1 MNPFF
6 TPGYHRPMALVR
18 RFRTLLL
25 ATVGLAAVGCARGF
39 DVRRYAD
46 DSERLYQ
53 VGVREYRRGK
63 WDNAVAAF
71 ERLTTDLSARDTLLA
86 PSYYYLARAHD
97 RRDEHLLAAQSFNRL
112 AETFPDDTLADD
124 ALFGAAR
131 AYQRLW
137 RRPALDAQY
146 GQQAIATYRTVLSN
160 YPTSPR
166 AAEATRRIALIE
178 QWLAVKD
185 YDSGMHYFRR
195 KAYDS
200 AIIYFKDVVRN
211 YPNVPKA
218 KEAYLKLHEAYRRI
232 RYADDAR
239 ETCDTLRQRY
249 PADREVRRA
258 CGGAPTSAAV
268 PTP

>member
-1 MNPFF
+1 M
-6 TPGYHRPMALVR
+6 PGYHRLMPLARRLRILV
-18 RFRTLLL
+18 L
-25 ATVGLAAVGCARGF
+25 ACAATAAAGCSRGF
-39 DVRRYAD
+39 DVRRYAE

-53 VGVREYRRGK
+53 VGVREFQRGK

-71 ERLTTDLSARDTLLA
+71 ERLSTDLSARDTLLA
-86 PSYYYLARAHD
+86 PSYYYLARAHA
-97 RRDEHLLAAQSFNRL
+97 RRDEHLLAAQSYSRL

-146 GQQAIATYRTVLSN
+146 GQQAIATYRTLLSS
-160 YPTSPR
+160 YASSPLAPR
-166 AAEATRRIALIE
+166 ATRGIGELE

-218 KEAYLKLHEAYRRI
+218 KEAYLRLHEAYQRI
-232 RYADDAR
+232 RYAEDAR

-249 PADREVRRA
+249 PGDREVRRA
-258 CGGAPTSAAV
+258 CGGSPTTPTSAAA
-268 PTP
+268 PRP

>member
-1 MNPFF
+1 MSP
-6 TPGYHRPMALVR
+6 AR
-18 RFRTLLL
+18 RLRLLLL
-25 ATVGLAAVGCARGF
+25 ALTGLGAAACSRGF

-46 DSERLYQ
+46 NSERLYE
-53 VGVREYRRGK
+53 VALREYNGRR

-71 ERLTTDLSARDTLLA
+71 ERLTTDLSARDTLLPRA
-86 PSYYYLARAHD
+86 YYYLARAHD
-97 RRDEHLLAAQSFNRL
+97 RRDEHLLAAQSFSRL

-124 ALFGAAR
+124 ALFGSAR
-131 AYQRLW
+131 AYQLLW
-137 RRPALDAQY
+137 RKPALDPQH
-146 GQQAIATYRTVLSN
+146 GQQAIATYRTLLST
-160 YPTSPR
+160 YPDSPL
-166 AAEATRRIALIE
+166 AAQASARIGGIE
-178 QWLAVKD
+178 EWLAVKD

-218 KEAYLKLHEAYRRI
+218 RDAYLRLHEAYRRI
-232 RYADDAR
+232 RYTEDAR

-249 PADREVRRA
+249 PADRDVRRS
-258 CGGAPTSAAV
+258 CGAPTPVSAAA